1 MRPVTLTFS
10 GLRSYRGQA
19 TIDFSSLDLFAVI
32 GDTGAGKSTIIEALS
47 LVLYGDKT
55 WSGGRLD
62 QVIADGANGWSIE
75 LCFVVGGDEWTVTR
89 ARRRSGAGIN
99 KLECSTTKAKFDS
112 EAEVTRQ
119 VTALLGLDHTRLTYY
134 HNGTNRR
141 LTDVHGHVIR
151 EVMA

>member
-1 MRPVTLTFS
+1 MRPVSLTFS

-62 QVIADGANGWSIE
+62 QVIADGANASAYGATSQA
-75 LCFVVGGDEWTVTR
+75 GGPG
-89 ARRRSGAGIN
+89 GAIP
-99 KLECSTTKAKFDS
+99 
-112 EAEVTRQ
+112 
-119 VTALLGLDHTRLTYY
+119 VTAASMQSERLPSLAC
-134 HNGTNRR
+134 RP
-141 LTDVHGHVIR
+141 
-151 EVMA
+151 ESPWE